1 MGWPSAWRIAR
12 DDAGQW
18 RRVVNPR
25 FRRALARAEAEHR
38 ARLLGARA
46 ELARAWWIWP
56 IVLGVLMLVMW
67 GRFTIF
73 GVPGGVGWR
82 LLWPLGVL
90 AAVIVISHRFGSGI
104 LDGSIR
110 QVALKYDLCPSC
122 AGDLA
127 ASEVDPAT
135 GRVRCAGCGGEWV
148 RPGTRRAVCGRC
160 RYNLYGVAPG
170 EDGVTRC
177 PECGAG
183 WRFGE
188 ALHAAEKAEC
198 EKEGRGGG

>member
-1 MGWPSAWRIAR
+1 MPIGTTWRFTR
-12 DDAGQW
+12 DEAGKL
-18 RRVVNPR
+18 RLLANPR
-25 FRRALARAEAEHR
+25 FGRAMGRAAGDYRERLLAARGELAPGWWLVLVIFVVAVCAALA
-38 ARLLGARA
+38 
-46 ELARAWWIWP
+46 AWGEP
-56 IVLGVLMLVMW
+56 
-67 GRFTIF
+67 
-73 GVPGGVGWR
+73 VGWW
-82 LLWPLGVL
+82 LLWPVGLGLV
-90 AAVIVISHRFGSGI
+90 A
-104 LDGSIR
+104 
-110 QVALKYDLCPSC
+110 VALSYPMGGGITDDAIRRVTLAHDLCPSC

-188 ALHAAEKAEC
+188 STTEPR
-198 EKEGRGGG
+198 RG